1 MMHLA
6 TIAAAV
12 GLAWILRSIDLSNND
27 SGNYDRRWQRALLQ
41 FSLPPLLLLAT
52 AVAIVCMGPVGQM
65 VWQWEG
71 WSCDLLAV
79 VFLVYSFVVG
89 GQLFAEVRRSLQ
101 QIRTYPHHSVMG
113 TSSRLLETP
122 LVFSAQI
129 GLWQPELVVSQGL
142 LDTLDRE
149 HLQAVLAHENAHLYY
164 RDTFWFFGL
173 GWMRRFSGWLPHTET
188 LWQEL
193 LLLREIRA
201 DRQAAQHVDPLLLA
215 ESLLFVARAPLQH
228 AESFCA
234 AFSCAAPRSR
244 IEERIDALLVESPV
258 PPKTNWQALAWLS
271 LTFIPLFAIPFH
283 H

>member
-1 MMHLA
+1 MMHLF
-6 TIAAAV
+6 TIATALS
-12 GLAWILRSIDLSNND
+12 LAWMLRLSDLSSD
-27 SGNYDRRWQRALLQ
+27 NYDRRWQTTLLQ
-41 FSLPPLLLLAT
+41 FLLPPLLLVAT
-52 AVAIVCMGPVGQM
+52 AVAIVCMGPHGQM
-65 VWQWEG
+65 VWRWEG
-71 WSCDLLAV
+71 WLCYLLALGYLG
-79 VFLVYSFVVG
+79 FMGIVG
-89 GQLFAEVRRSLQ
+89 WQLATDAQQSLQ
-101 QIRTYPHHSVMG
+101 QIRTYRRQQVLG

-129 GLWQPELVVSQGL
+129 GLWQPELVISQGL
-142 LDTLDRE
+142 LDTLDPE

-173 GWMRRFSGWLPHTET
+173 GWLRRCFLWLPNTED

-201 DRQAAQHVDPLLLA
+201 DRWAAQHVDPLLLA

-228 AESFCA
+228 SESFCA

-244 IEERIDALLVESPV
+244 IEERIDALLVDSLI
-258 PPKTNWQALAWLS
+258 PPKTNWWALAWL
-271 LTFIPLFAIPFH
+271 LFALVPLLAIPLH

>member
-1 MMHLA
+1 MHLF
-6 TIAAAV
+6 TIATAL
-12 GLAWILRSIDLSNND
+12 GLAWMLRLGHLS
-27 SGNYDRRWQRALLQ
+27 SGNYDRRWQNALLQ
-41 FSLPPLLLLAT
+41 FLLPPLLLVAT
-52 AVAIVCMGPVGQM
+52 AVAILCMGPYGQM
-65 VWQWEG
+65 VWRWEG
-71 WSCDLLAV
+71 WLCYLLALG
-79 VFLVYSFVVG
+79 FLGFMGIVG
-89 GQLFAEVRRSLQ
+89 WQLAAQAWQSLRQ
-101 QIRTYPHHSVMG
+101 VRTYPHQEVLG

-173 GWMRRFSGWLPHTET
+173 GWLRQCSSWLPNTEA

-201 DRQAAQHVDPLLLA
+201 DRWAAGQVDPLLLA
-215 ESLLFVARAPLQH
+215 ESLLFVARAPLQQS
-228 AESFCA
+228 ESFCA

-244 IEERIDALLVESPV
+244 IEERIEALLVDSLI
-258 PPKTNWQALAWLS
+258 PPKNNLWALAWLS
-271 LTFIPLFAIPFH
+271 VAFIPLFAIPFH
-283 H
+283 Y

>member
-1 MMHLA
+1 MMHLF
-6 TIAAAV
+6 TIAIALS
-12 GLAWILRSIDLSNND
+12 LAWMLRLSDLS
-27 SGNYDRRWQRALLQ
+27 SGNYDQRWQTALLQ
-41 FSLPPLLLLAT
+41 FVLPPLLLVAT
-52 AVAIVCMGPVGQM
+52 AVAIVCMGPHGQM
-65 VWQWEG
+65 VWRWEG
-71 WSCDLLAV
+71 WLCYLLA
-79 VFLVYSFVVG
+79 LGYLGLMGIVG
-89 GQLFAEVRRSLQ
+89 WQLATDAQQSLQ
-101 QIRTYPHHSVMG
+101 QIRTYRRQQVLG

-129 GLWQPELVVSQGL
+129 GLWQPELVISQGL
-142 LDTLDRE
+142 LDTLDPE

-173 GWMRRFSGWLPHTET
+173 GWLRRCFLWLPNTED

-201 DRQAAQHVDPLLLA
+201 DRWAAQHVDPLLLA

-228 AESFCA
+228 SESFCA

-244 IEERIDALLVESPV
+244 IEERIDALLVDSLI
-258 PPKTNWQALAWLS
+258 PPTTNWWALAWL
-271 LTFIPLFAIPFH
+271 LFALVPLFAIPLH